1 MPPSSTVPLRDPAS
15 SRTAECASRCHGEES
30 FGANLYC
37 SASGKQGDGDAEHGA
52 HGNYDGHE
60 TSLQA
65 SFNAN
70 H

>member
-1 MPPSSTVPLRDPAS
+1 MRVALPWR
-15 SRTAECASRCHGEES
+15 GI
-30 FGANLYC
+30 FGANPYC